1 MRIGIEVSTV
11 LDHGHDIGAGRYII
25 NLVKNL
31 LALDKKNIY
40 VLTGRHQTNK
50 NLSIFYD
57 LKSNFSGNKVELKF
71 FKTGARRLRSW
82 DRLRFPP
89 LEMLGLK
96 TDMLHCPDY
105 MIPPTLSKNIILTI
119 HDLGFIRF
127 PEFNFDW
134 FIKKYT
140 REVRRNASLS
150 KKIIADSA
158 STANDIMEFFKTDP
172 GKVEVVHLAADTIFK
187 KLHKK
192 ELDPGIIKKFGIDKK
207 YIFSVGTIEPRKD
220 FPTLIRAFNQVKE
233 MGDNFDCK
241 LVIAG
246 RTGWKSEATYR
257 ERELSKYT
265 DDILFAG
272 KVSDTEL
279 IQLYNQAELFIYPSL
294 FEGFGL
300 PPLEAMSCGLPVILS
315 DTSSLKEIAGSA
327 AVLVK
332 PGDAAGIRRA
342 IIKIIS
348 DPAFRKVLSGNSIAQ
363 AARFNW
369 KKTAQKTLE
378 LYNSILYPG

>member
-25 NLVKNL
+25 NLVRNL
-31 LALDKKNIY
+31 LAIDKKNIY
-40 VLTGRHQTNK
+40 VFTGRYQTNK

-57 LKSNFSGNKVELKF
+57 LRSSFSRGKVELKF
-71 FKTGARRLRSW
+71 FKTGGRRLKSW
-82 DRLRFPP
+82 DRFRFPP
-89 LEMLGLK
+89 VEMLGLK
-96 TDMLHCPDY
+96 ADILHCPDY
-105 MIPPTLSKNIILTI
+105 MIPPTLNKNIILTI

-150 KKIIADSA
+150 KKIIADSV
-158 STANDIMEFFKTDP
+158 STRNDIIKFFNTDP
-172 GKVEVVHLAADTIFK
+172 GKVEVIHLAADAIFR
-187 KLHKK
+187 KLPKK
-192 ELDPGIIKKFGIDKK
+192 ELDPGIIKKFNIDKK

-220 FPTLIRAFNQVKE
+220 FPTLIRAFNQVKDT
-233 MGDNFDCK
+233 GKDPGCK

-257 ERELSKYT
+257 ERELSPYR
-265 DDILFAG
+265 DDILFIG

-332 PGDAAGIRRA
+332 PKDTAGIKKA

-348 DPAFRKVLSGNSIAQ
+348 DPAFSEVLSRNSITQ
-363 AARFNW
+363 AAKFNW

-378 LYNSILYPG
+378 SYNKIPLS